1 MGRYIEYGR
10 FETGGNKLNRFRIY
24 FMNKS
29 IGSKLIF
36 YFFGVVL
43 AVTITITILGNLL
56 YRNSINF
63 SQNENTNQIIKQI
76 NNNIESY
83 VNNTEN
89 IINYMSIDPRILKF
103 LKDNKFEN
111 DDIEDDAYKSIY
123 NYTKFNSEIAGIMVV
138 NSNGGYISDVMNKV
152 SRDSLTNEEWY
163 SKACNEPEYIHLF
176 TKPIGRN
183 IDNIFRY
190 SADEVFSMSK
200 AVIDSSTKEIKGV
213 ILIDIKLDA
222 IKNIIENSKPGTAGF
237 IYIMDNNNEIV
248 YTPVNNIVYRIKNE
262 WIEDINNEI
271 IIKNINGENYQL
283 NKVISQYTGWKTVGV
298 FPESES
304 LRVTEDIKYY
314 SLIVAI
320 IALII
325 AEILVIVFT
334 KSIVKPIHKLRKL
347 MKKAQGGDLTVSF
360 NAKYDD
366 EIGELGNSFN
376 VMVKEISNLLNLV
389 KIKERDKRIAEMNV
403 LQAQIKP
410 HFMYNTLDTIR
421 WMAEEHNEDDIVEII
436 EAFTNLLRISLSKGK
451 EIISVDEEMNHI
463 KSYLI
468 IQKIRYEEKLDYEI
482 EFDENILDYKL
493 IKLILQPLVE
503 NAIYHGI
510 KEKRG
515 KGRILITGKE
525 QRNSLCFSVI
535 DNGKGIKE
543 EELNRIN
550 KMLESGYEEKNEM
563 GYGIYNVNKR
573 IKLLY
578 GDEYG
583 LLYESIYGEGTE
595 VKITHPIIR
604 CN

>member
-1 MGRYIEYGR
+1 MNNVKE
-10 FETGGNKLNRFRIY
+10 Y

-36 YFFGVVL
+36 YFFGVILV
-43 AVTITITILGNLL
+43 VTITITTLGNLL

-83 VNNTEN
+83 VSNTEN

-103 LKDNKFEN
+103 LKNNKFKN
-111 DDIEDDAYKSIY
+111 DDLEDDAYKSIY
-123 NYTKFNSEIAGIMVV
+123 NFIKFNPEIAGIMIV

-163 SKACNEPEYIHLF
+163 SKACNEPENIHLF

-237 IYIMDNNNEIV
+237 IYIMDSNNDIV

-262 WIEDINNEI
+262 WIKDINNEI

-283 NKVISQYTGWKTVGV
+283 TKIVSKYTGWETVGV

-304 LRVTEDIKYY
+304 LRVIEKIKYY
-314 SLIVAI
+314 SLAVAI

-325 AEILVIVFT
+325 AEVLVIVFT
-334 KSIVKPIHKLRKL
+334 RSIVKPIHKLKKL
-347 MKKAQGGDLTVSF
+347 MKKAQEGDLTVSF
-360 NAKYDD
+360 NTKYND

-376 VMVKEISNLLNLV
+376 IMVKELNNLINLV
-389 KIKERDKRIAEMNV
+389 QKQEKDKRIAEMNV

-436 EAFTNLLRISLSKGK
+436 EAFTNLLRISLSKGR
-451 EIISVDEEMNHI
+451 EVISVKEELNHI
-463 KSYLI
+463 QSYLI
-468 IQKIRYEEKLDYEI
+468 IQKIRYEDKLDYEI
-482 EFDENILDYKL
+482 KFDEDILDYQL
-493 IKLILQPLVE
+493 IKLILQPLIE

-515 KGRILITGKE
+515 NGKMLITGKKQGE
-525 QRNSLCFSVI
+525 ALYFTI
-535 DNGKGIKE
+535 ADNGKGMKE
-543 EELNRIN
+543 EVVTKIN
-550 KMLESGYEEKNEM
+550 NMLVNDDEKTDKI
-563 GYGIYNVNKR
+563 GYGIFNVNKR
-573 IKLLY
+573 IKLMY

-583 LLYESIYGEGTE
+583 LKYKSVYGDGTIVE
-595 VKITHPIIR
+595 LTHPIIE
-604 CN
+604 

>member
-1 MGRYIEYGR
+1 M
-10 FETGGNKLNRFRIY
+10 NKIKTY

-29 IGSKLIF
+29 IGDKLIF
-36 YFFGVVL
+36 YFLGVIL
-43 AVTITITILGNLL
+43 LVTTTITILGNLS
-56 YRNSINF
+56 YKNSINF

-103 LKDNKFEN
+103 LNDNKLEN
-111 DDIEDDAYKSIY
+111 NDLEDEAYKSIY
-123 NYTKFNSEIAGIMVV
+123 NFVKFNRDIAGIMIV

-152 SRDSLTNEEWY
+152 SRDSLTTEDWY
-163 SKACNEPEYIHLF
+163 LKAYNNPENIQLF

-200 AVIDSSTKEIKGV
+200 AVVDSSTKEIKGV

-222 IKNIIENSKPGTAGF
+222 IKEIIENSKPGTAGF
-237 IYIMDNNNEIV
+237 VYVMDSNKEIV

-283 NKVISQYTGWKTVGV
+283 TKFKSKYTGWETIGV

-304 LRVTEDIKYY
+304 LRVIEYIRYS
-314 SLIVAI
+314 SLIIALV
-320 IALII
+320 ALII
-325 AEILVIVFT
+325 AEMLVVVFT
-334 KSIVKPIHKLRKL
+334 KSIVKPMYKLKQL
-347 MKKAQGGDLTVSF
+347 MKRAQEGDLTVSF
-360 NAKYDD
+360 NAKYND
-366 EIGELGNSFN
+366 EVGELGNSFN
-376 VMVKEISNLLNLV
+376 NMVKEINNLINLV
-389 KIKERDKRIAEMNV
+389 QKEEKSKRIAEMNV

-451 EIISVDEEMNHI
+451 EMISVNDELNHVQ
-463 KSYLI
+463 SYLI
-468 IQKIRYEEKLDYEI
+468 IQKIRYEDKLDYEI
-482 EFDENILDYKL
+482 KFDENILNYQL

-515 KGRILITGKE
+515 NGKILITGKIE
-525 QRNSLCFSVI
+525 GNMLCFTVS
-535 DNGKGIKE
+535 DNGKGME
-543 EELNRIN
+543 EEVLNKIN
-550 KMLESGYEEKNEM
+550 KMLTNSGKNKIEI
-563 GYGIYNVNKR
+563 GYGIFNVNER
-573 IKLLY
+573 IRIIY
-578 GDEYG
+578 GEEYG
-583 LLYESIYGEGTE
+583 LKYKSVYGEGTIVE
-595 VKITHPIIR
+595 LRHPIVE
-604 CN
+604 